1 MHLRNYFTSF
11 LLMLMGGS
19 AWGQQNNLKN
29 NGSSNPVT
37 MLHPQVQKIKK
48 PKPISQEWTLGG
60 GVNTDGWHAQFNR
73 GKVKPVDEKLSDR
86 FYSIKFWQVEIG
98 EYKHPKE
105 IKGKSIGPTQTNDKA
120 KPYVYGKINNFYD
133 LKLGY
138 GFRKMIAGK
147 PEQGDISV
155 HWLYAGGLS
164 IGLLKPYYID
174 AYVLR
179 DNPRRIVRDNIKYSD
194 EYSESFTDQSKIV
207 GSSGWTTGLGETKV
221 IPGLYAKTAVQFDF
235 AASTHSKLALEIGVN
250 AELYSKK
257 IALMVDQPAYPY
269 FLNAYVA
276 LTFGRRK

>member
-1 MHLRNYFTSF
+1 MRNYFFPF
-11 LLMLMGGS
+11 LLMLMSGN
-19 AWGQQNNLKN
+19 AWAQQNNLKN
-29 NGSSNPVT
+29 AISSTPVSI
-37 MLHPQVQKIKK
+37 LHPKVQKIKK

-60 GVNTDGWHAQFNR
+60 GINTDGWHVQFNK

-86 FYSIKFWQVEIG
+86 FYNIKFWQVEIS
-98 EYKHPKE
+98 EHKHPKE

-120 KPYVYGKINNFYD
+120 KPYIYGKINNFYD

-179 DNPRRIVRDNIKYSD
+179 DNPRRIVRDNIKYSE
-194 EYSESFTDQSKIV
+194 EYSESFTDQTKIV
-207 GSSGWTTGLGETKV
+207 GSSGWTTGLGETKI

-235 AASTHSKLALEIGVN
+235 AASNRSKLALEIGVN
-250 AELYSKK
+250 AELYAKK